1 MVLLAVTRYIFRAV
15 KYPKAKSTFLK
26 WITKRICKGKRVD
39 LTAEAIR
46 RIKREHIIHNY
57 VSNFIQKI
65 SYFFTYLCPEVGKFL
80 QYISQ
85 NVKNNP
91 KWSELN
97 KEQLNKM
104 NTVRQN
110 YDLNGVNEVSKNKTG
125 QQW

>member
-1 MVLLAVTRYIFRAV
+1 MNYKTYMQGQKSRFNSEKRLGASNVSTLFITTYQILFR
-15 KYPKAKSTFLK
+15 KF
-26 WITKRICKGKRVD
+26 
-39 LTAEAIR
+39 
-46 RIKREHIIHNY
+46 HI
-57 VSNFIQKI
+57 
-65 SYFFTYLCPEVGKFL
+65 YFFTYLCPEVGKFL

-91 KWSELN
+91 KWIELN

-110 YDLNGVNEVSKNKTG
+110 YDLNGVNEVSKIKTG

>member
-1 MVLLAVTRYIFRAV
+1 M
-15 KYPKAKSTFLK
+15 
-26 WITKRICKGKRVD
+26 
-39 LTAEAIR
+39 
-46 RIKREHIIHNY
+46 
-57 VSNFIQKI
+57 
-65 SYFFTYLCPEVGKFL
+65 YLCPEVGKFL

-110 YDLNGVNEVSKNKTG
+110 YDLNGVNKVSKNKTG

>member
-1 MVLLAVTRYIFRAV
+1 MYQI
-15 KYPKAKSTFLK
+15 
-26 WITKRICKGKRVD
+26 
-39 LTAEAIR
+39 
-46 RIKREHIIHNY
+46 
-57 VSNFIQKI
+57 
-65 SYFFTYLCPEVGKFL
+65 LCPEVGKFL

>member
-1 MVLLAVTRYIFRAV
+1 M
-15 KYPKAKSTFLK
+15 
-26 WITKRICKGKRVD
+26 
-39 LTAEAIR
+39 
-46 RIKREHIIHNY
+46 
-57 VSNFIQKI
+57 
-65 SYFFTYLCPEVGKFL
+65 YLCPEVGKFL

>member
-1 MVLLAVTRYIFRAV
+1 M
-15 KYPKAKSTFLK
+15 
-26 WITKRICKGKRVD
+26 
-39 LTAEAIR
+39 
-46 RIKREHIIHNY
+46 
-57 VSNFIQKI
+57 
-65 SYFFTYLCPEVGKFL
+65 YLCPEVGKFL

-104 NTVRQN
+104 NIVRQN
-110 YDLNGVNEVSKNKTG
+110 DDLNGVNEVSKNKTG

>member
-1 MVLLAVTRYIFRAV
+1 M
-15 KYPKAKSTFLK
+15 
-26 WITKRICKGKRVD
+26 
-39 LTAEAIR
+39 
-46 RIKREHIIHNY
+46 
-57 VSNFIQKI
+57 
-65 SYFFTYLCPEVGKFL
+65 YLCPEVGKFL

-104 NTVRQN
+104 NTVCQN
-110 YDLNGVNEVSKNKTG
+110 YDLVSKNKTG